1 MTASEDGTGTK
12 SARLDRWI
20 WHARIARTRTLAQAM
35 VQAGRVRINRT
46 RATRPGQI
54 VRVGDILTIALG
66 HSGSSRGRV
75 RILRIEAVAERRGS
89 PDVAAELFTDLTKN
103 PDTTSNGV

>member
-1 MTASEDGTGTK
+1 MTASEDGSGAT

-35 VQAGRVRINRT
+35 VRAGRVRINGA
-46 RATRPGQI
+46 RATRPGQT

-66 HSGSSRGRV
+66 HSGASRGRV
-75 RILRIEAVAERRGS
+75 RLLRIEAVAERRGS
-89 PDVAAELFTDLTKN
+89 PDAAANLFTDLAEN
-103 PDTTSNGV
+103 PVATRNGV